1 MYQIALKVE
10 YPHLLENE
18 YGKQLEQ
25 YVSQAYKMVLITL
38 RELKQS
44 YNMAIRLDSV
54 DDELQNIIKICEL
67 QISIKIKD
75 FIKKVIKK
83 AKQINAFNNRAIEQ
97 SLASTV
103 KKSLSIPVSKTME
116 QSMQFFV
123 SDNVRLIK
131 SINQELLGQ
140 VQEIVY
146 SGVRRGVGFASLA
159 EEFGKAFT
167 ISKKRAKLIAR
178 DQINK
183 LNADLTRHRHLML
196 GIDNYK
202 WSTAKDERVRTSHE
216 VLEGKICSYIDISV
230 YKDKLDDSWN
240 SRKLIGA
247 TLSHPGQDV
256 LCRCT
261 PLAIVNI

>member
-1 MYQIALKVE
+1 MYQIALKVQ

-25 YVSQAYKMVLITL
+25 YVSQTYKMVLITL

-44 YNMAIRLDSV
+44 YNLAIRLDSV

-75 FIKKVIKK
+75 FIKKIIKK
-83 AKQINAFNNRAIEQ
+83 TKHVNTFNNRAVKQ
-97 SLASTV
+97 SLASTI
-103 KKSLSIPVSKTME
+103 KRGISIPVSKSIE
-116 QSMQFFV
+116 ESMQFFI

-131 SINQELLGQ
+131 SINSDLLGE
-140 VQEIVY
+140 VQEIIY
-146 SGVRRGVGFASLA
+146 NGVRRGVGFTNLA
-159 EEFGKAFT
+159 NDFGKVFT

>member
-1 MYQIALKVE
+1 MYQIALKVH
-10 YPHLLENE
+10 YPFLLENE
-18 YGKQLEQ
+18 YSKQLEQ
-25 YVSQAYKMVLITL
+25 YVSQVSKMVLINF
-38 RELKQS
+38 RELKPS
-44 YNMAIRLDSV
+44 YNLAIRLDSV

-83 AKQINAFNNRAIEQ
+83 ARQINAFNKRAIEQ

-116 QSMQFFV
+116 ESMQFFV

-131 SINQELLGQ
+131 SINSDLLGQ

-146 SGVRRGVGFASLA
+146 SGVRRGIGFGSLA
-159 EEFGKAFT
+159 DDFGKAFT
-167 ISKKRAKLIAR
+167 ISKKRARIIAR

-196 GIDNYK
+196 GIENYK

-216 VLEGKICSYIDISV
+216 VLEGKICSYVDSSI
-230 YKDKLDDSWN
+230 YKDKLDDSWK

-247 TLSHPGQDV
+247 TLSGPGQDV

-261 PLAIVNI
+261 SLAIVNI

>member
-1 MYQIALKVE
+1 MYQIALKVY
-10 YPHLLENE
+10 YPFLLENE
-18 YGKQLEQ
+18 YSKQLEQ
-25 YVSQAYKMVLITL
+25 YVSQVSKMVLINF
-38 RELKQS
+38 RELKPS
-44 YNMAIRLDSV
+44 YNLAIRLDSV

-83 AKQINAFNNRAIEQ
+83 AKQINAFNKRAIEQ

-103 KKSLSIPVSKTME
+103 KKSLSIPVSKTIE
-116 QSMQFFV
+116 ASMQFFV

-131 SINQELLGQ
+131 SINSDLLGQ

-159 EEFGKAFT
+159 EEFEKAFT
-167 ISKKRAKLIAR
+167 ISKKRARIIAR

-183 LNADLTRHRHLML
+183 LNADLTRHRHLIL
-196 GIDNYK
+196 GIENYK

-216 VLEGKICSYIDISV
+216 VLEGKICSYVDSSV
-230 YKDKLDDSWN
+230 YKDKLNDAWS

-247 TLSHPGQDV
+247 TLSGLGQDV

-261 PLAIVNI
+261 SLAIVNI

>member
-1 MYQIALKVE
+1 MYQIALKVQ

-18 YGKQLEQ
+18 YSNQLEQ
-25 YVSQAYKMVLITL
+25 YVSQTYKIALITL

-44 YNMAIRLDSV
+44 YSIAIRLDSV

-83 AKQINAFNNRAIEQ
+83 AKQVNTFNNRAVKQ
-97 SLASTV
+97 SLASTI
-103 KKSLSIPVSKTME
+103 KSGISIPVSKSIE
-116 QSMQFFV
+116 ESMQFFI

-131 SINQELLGQ
+131 SINSNLLGE
-140 VQEIVY
+140 VQEIIY
-146 SGVRRGVGFASLA
+146 NGVRRGVGFANLA
-159 EEFGKAFT
+159 EDFGKVFT

-247 TLSHPGQDV
+247 TLSHLGQDV

>member
-1 MYQIALKVE
+1 MYQIALKVH
-10 YPHLLENE
+10 YPFLLENE
-18 YGKQLEQ
+18 YSGQLEQ
-25 YVSQAYKMVLITL
+25 YVSQVSKMVLVNF
-38 RELKQS
+38 RELKPS
-44 YNMAIRLDSV
+44 YDLAIRLDSV

-83 AKQINAFNNRAIEQ
+83 ARQINIFNKQAIEQ

-103 KKSLSIPVSKTME
+103 KKSLSVPISKTTE
-116 QSMQFFV
+116 QSMQFFI

-131 SINQELLGQ
+131 SINADLLGQ

-146 SGVRRGVGFASLA
+146 NGVRKGVGFTDLA
-159 EEFGKAFT
+159 KDFGNALK
-167 ISKKRAKLIAR
+167 ISKKRARIIAR

-196 GIDNYK
+196 GIENYK
-202 WSTAKDERVRTSHE
+202 WSTAKDERVRNTHE
-216 VLEGKICSYIDISV
+216 VLEGKICSYVDSSI
-230 YKDKLDDSWN
+230 YKDGLNDRWH
-240 SRKLIGA
+240 SRSRIGA
-247 TLSHPGQDV
+247 TLAQPGQDV

-261 PLAIVNI
+261 SLAIVNI

>member
-1 MYQIALKVE
+1 MYQIALKVH
-10 YPHLLENE
+10 YPFLLENE
-18 YGKQLEQ
+18 YSKQLEQ
-25 YVSQAYKMVLITL
+25 YVSQVSKMVLINF
-38 RELKQS
+38 RELKPS
-44 YNMAIRLDSV
+44 YNLAIRLDSV

-83 AKQINAFNNRAIEQ
+83 AKQINAFNNRAIEKT
-97 SLASTV
+97 LASTV

-116 QSMQFFV
+116 ESIQFFV

-131 SINQELLGQ
+131 SISSDLLGE

-167 ISKKRAKLIAR
+167 ISKKRARIIAR

-196 GIDNYK
+196 GIENYK
-202 WSTAKDERVRTSHE
+202 WSTAKDERVRMSHA
-216 VLEGKICSYIDISV
+216 VLEGKICSYVDTGI
-230 YKDKLDDSWN
+230 YKDKQSDKWKFRRNLA
-240 SRKLIGA
+240 A
-247 TLSHPGQDV
+247 TLSQPGGDV